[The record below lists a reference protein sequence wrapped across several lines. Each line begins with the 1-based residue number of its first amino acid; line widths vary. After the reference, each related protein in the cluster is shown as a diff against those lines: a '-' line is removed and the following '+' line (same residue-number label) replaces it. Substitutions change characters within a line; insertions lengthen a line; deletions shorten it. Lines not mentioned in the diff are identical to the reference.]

1 MSEHAFSVAEAAIR
15 NGATHEV
22 PMSAADAVFRAMFG
36 FYGNL
41 WLSKFAIGQLDDDGS
56 DAGVTSAK
64 SIWAH
69 GLREFDVGTVKVA
82 LRQCLEHHPEFP
94 PTLPQFVALCK
105 AAMPR
110 KTWAEENNLPQ
121 LPAPK
126 PAAPARVQFREHND
140 GKDWARR
147 LQARHSAGDSLSPYQ
162 VTCSR
167 QALGLEGRM
176 SWH

>member
-82 LRQCLEHHPEFP
+82 LRQCLEHHGRAVDGERGH
-94 PTLPQFVALCK
+94 QH
-105 AAMPR
+105 AA
-110 KTWAEENNLPQ
+110 A
-121 LPAPK
+121 
-126 PAAPARVQFREHND
+126 
-140 GKDWARR
+140 
-147 LQARHSAGDSLSPYQ
+147 AGDRA
-162 VTCSR
+162 SR
-167 QALGLEGRM
+167 QCRRGDR
-176 SWH
+176 H